1 MASSTSVVSLKDV
14 RHDWYVVDASNQ
26 VLGRLATRVAW
37 LLAGKHRPGYVPYLD
52 TGDFVIV
59 TNAEKVRLTGRKLDE
74 KVYRRHT
81 GYPGGLREARARE
94 VQSKHPERLIEDAVR
109 GMLPKSKLGRKLI
122 RKLKVYRGATHPHD
136 AQKPKPLAAKPRT
149 AARPKT
155 EAN

>member
-1 MASSTSVVSLKDV
+1 MASATPGVSVKDV

-81 GYPGGLREARARE
+81 GFPGGLREARARE

-109 GMLPKSKLGRKLI
+109 GMLPKSKLGRKQI

-136 AQKPKPLAAKPRT
+136 AQKPKPLAAKPRA